1 MIYQHIIVVWERFKV
16 IRMRIIAA
24 CIAAVLLAGCAQQV
38 TRGPDPKP
46 EPEISG
52 EVKPTE
58 PIVTGSEVVPVP
70 QPEPELK
77 PAVKPEPKPEPKPTP
92 VVTKTQDGKLIL
104 GAEEWVWL
112 DSAKQHVRVKVDS
125 DVKLS
130 TIGVSDIQEFERDGN
145 DWIKFKTSGQSVEL
159 PVERWLKNKNGS
171 KERQAVVKLRAKLGE
186 LNELTEFALTAGK
199 GIVLGIN
206 FIRDVAIVDGSRKYV
221 QPKTKK

>member
-1 MIYQHIIVVWERFKV
+1 
-16 IRMRIIAA
+16 MRIIAA
-24 CIAAVLLAGCAQQV
+24 CIAAVLLAGCAQQQV
-38 TRGPDPKP
+38 SRGPEPKPKP
-46 EPEISG
+46 EVGG
-52 EVKPTE
+52 EAKPVE
-58 PIVTGSEVVPVP
+58 PIVSEPVIAP
-70 QPEPELK
+70 VSQPEPAVK
-77 PAVKPEPKPEPKPTP
+77 PEIKPEPKPEPKPKPAP

-130 TIGVSDIQEFERDGN
+130 TIGVTDVQEFERDGN
-145 DWIKFKTSGQSVEL
+145 DWIKFKTSGHSVEL
-159 PVERWLKNKNGS
+159 PVERWLKGKNGS

-206 FIRDVAIVDGSRKYV
+206 FIRDVAIVDGTRKYV
-221 QPKTKK
+221 QPKAKK